1 MGNRKIPGRLV
12 IAANQKT
19 RERAYWLNQL
29 SGDLTKSIFP
39 YDQKHQEDNRK
50 KEAETRGSFPFTW
63 EGDLYSSLLKLSTG
77 SDVKLHIILVAA
89 LTALMEK
96 YTPNNHNDIIVGTSI
111 HKQQKQGEFINTVLP
126 LRNPIKTDM
135 SFKELLLQARQTM
148 IEASKNQSYPIEV
161 LLDELDMDPY
171 AAHFPLFDVVLLLEN
186 IQEQKDIRHINV
198 NVVFTF
204 SRTTESIHA
213 KIDYNPFL
221 YEKTTIE
228 RITLHFTQL
237 LLQVL
242 AKIDTPLSGIDI
254 LSPEE
259 KKQLLIDFNN
269 TDSPFPMDK
278 TIHELFEE
286 QVEKTP
292 ANIAVINPAQSIPA
306 GPGLSPFPLQT
317 ISYKELN
324 EKANQLAHELRLQG
338 VGPNIIVAIIL
349 EPSIDMIAAILA
361 ILKTGGAYLPI
372 DQEYPEERIISIL
385 NDSGATR
392 VITRTGI
399 MRRYSYTALQGLKYT
414 RAEPHMTEVRAQSDF
429 DRIPHPDRTLIDFKK
444 YSHYIGHAMVRHAVS
459 IQGTRGC
466 PFQCA
471 YCHRTMQKKN
481 VARSA
486 ENIFEEVTYYYDRGV
501 RRFSFVDEV
510 FNINAKN
517 STRFFQLILKNKLDV
532 QLFFPNG
539 MRADRLTRD
548 YIDLMVEAGTVN
560 VGLALETASP
570 RLQKLIKK
578 NLNIDKLR
586 ENAEYFCSKYP
597 QVIVELFT
605 MHGFPTETEEEAM
618 STLNFIKSLKWIHFP
633 YVFLL
638 KIHPS
643 TDMMQLALESGISPE
658 AIERSMTAAFHEI
671 PETLPFS
678 KSFTRQYVAQF
689 INEYFLSKERLL
701 HVLPYQMK
709 IATEK
714 ELVGKYDGYLP
725 AEIKTFDDIIEN
737 AKITRKELGSAT
749 LLQDDSPFVPDY
761 SALRKSRSI
770 VPAPK
775 KDAFRIL
782 LLDLSVLFSSDK
794 KEILHGEITEPLG
807 LMYLLTYLRETFKER
822 INGKM
827 YKAKIDFDSY
837 EQLKPLVCDFKP
849 HLIGIRTLSYF
860 KDFFHRTVSLIKGWG
875 IETAIIAGGPYGTS
889 DYKLVLQDPNVDLTV
904 LKEGEL
910 TLAELVEKMMANGNT
925 LPAEE
930 VLETINGIAFIRQKD
945 RDTLKKSTRELVRL
959 DEVSPTVSR
968 HPVQNPRA
976 TAGPGDLLYLIST
989 SGSTGKPK
997 CVMLENRNLVNL
1009 IHFEYSK
1016 THIDFNRVLQFASI
1030 GFDVSAQEIFSTL
1043 LAGGELYLTSID
1055 MKSDVQQLFDYIR
1068 HHNIEVVFLPPAF
1081 VRFIFSN
1088 AHYAAEFPRT
1098 IKHIITAGEQL
1109 IVNNAFRQYLKENHV
1124 VLHNHYGPSETHV
1137 VTTLTLDP
1145 DGSIVE
1151 RPSIGYP
1158 ISNTRI
1164 YILDESGNPKPLG
1177 AAGELYIAGANVGRG
1192 YYNDDA
1198 LTAEKFIDLSAGGPF
1213 ETFTNN
1219 PIASGAS
1226 YNNSTAY
1233 DPTHRLTHSPIYRT
1247 GDLACW
1253 LPDGSIEFIGRVDE
1267 QVKIRG
1273 YRIEPVEV
1281 EGALLEITAIKDAVV
1296 IDRTDAN
1303 GDKYLCAYLVSPEN
1317 LDTTDLRDVLSL
1329 RLPDYMIPA
1338 YFVQIDRIPLT
1349 PNGKTDRKALPMPHL
1364 PTGVKYEAP
1373 EGELENRLAAL
1384 WADVLSVEQSAISAD
1399 INFFELGGHSL
1410 KATILISR
1418 IHKELNVKMNLGDI
1432 FQHPTIRELASRIK
1446 ESKGTRHLSI
1456 KPVEDREYY
1465 HVSSAQHRLYVIY
1478 QMDPESCGYNMPT
1491 FLPLHGGVDI
1501 ETFEKTFKELIER
1514 HESLRTSF
1522 YMLDEEP
1529 VQRIHKRIDFKIED
1543 HIPGSVRKQGGRAP
1557 ISARVPDVTQ
1567 IKKNFIQP
1575 FDLSQAPLLRVGL
1588 TKMEGESHLLM
1599 VDMHHIITDGTSI
1612 ERFVKEFMASYTG
1625 ESLPPLNI
1633 RYRDFS
1639 QWQNR
1644 QKGGKT
1650 MKMQEAYWLKQFEEE
1665 APVLE
1670 LPVDYPRP
1678 IVRSFEGST
1687 VYFEISPE
1695 ETETLNQMA
1704 RESGVTLY
1712 MVLEAVY
1719 TAFLAKICC
1728 QEDIVVGTPVVGRR
1742 HTDLERIIGMFV
1754 NMLPLRNRP
1763 ASGKTFWEF
1772 LLEVKEQTLEAFENQ
1787 DYPFEDLVEK
1797 VVTNRDTSR
1806 NPLFDVI
1813 FAFQDIDID
1822 VEAETGRLMQ
1832 WEPDEENRMAKFDL
1846 SLHAVERDNLSFAF
1860 EYSTTIFQKETI
1872 LRFSHY
1878 FKRVISS
1885 VSRNPHCQLQQIEML
1900 PEEEKHQLLADFNN
1914 TAVEYP
1920 AGKTIHQLFE
1930 EQVERTPDHTALVG
1944 KEGRMEAAI
1953 HLTYT
1958 ELNRKSSR
1966 LAHLLQAKGVQPD
1979 NIIGFMMK
1987 RSTEMV
1993 VGLLGILKAGGA
2005 YLPIEPDYPAERIE
2019 FMLKDSNARILV
2031 TTRED
2036 NMPEGTGKQ
2045 SGLAS
2050 LYLPVEVD
2058 SAVPSTSTK
2067 APIPQRPARPGNLAY
2082 IIYTSGTTGKPKG
2095 TMIEHKHVVRLLF
2108 NDKFQFDF
2116 GTHDVWTL
2124 FHSICFDFSVWEV
2137 YGALLY
2143 GGKLVI
2149 IPMEV
2154 ARDPRRFMDI
2164 LEDQWVT
2171 VLNQTPSA
2179 FYNLMETVLKEGEL
2193 PLPLR
2198 YVIFGGEALKP
2209 AKLEKWNAR
2218 FPETRLIN
2226 MYGITETTVHVTYKE
2241 ITDRE
2246 IDMGISNIGTPIPTL
2261 SVYIMH
2267 PQMGLQP
2274 LGTAGEC
2281 CVGGEG
2287 VGRGYL
2293 NRPERTDEKFVYNP
2307 YNPGERL
2314 YRSGDRVRRLNSGE
2328 IEYMDRIDHQV
2339 KIRGFRIEAGE
2350 IEAQLLNH
2358 HQVKET
2364 VVTAG
2369 EDANSDRYLCAYIVP
2384 AETAA
2389 FDNPLTI
2396 TKELRAYLSGK
2407 LPDYMIPA
2415 YFVPLD
2421 EIPLTSNR
2429 KLDRAALPK
2438 PRPISGEVYAA
2449 PRNEIEAQLAVIWSE
2464 MSDRKPSTQPVGI
2477 DDNFFNI
2484 GGDSIKAIRIV
2495 SRINRQWNSHLKL
2508 VDLYTHGTI
2517 RELSSLITSAN
2528 ASATDTPYPL
2538 KQEVLQNIEALKN
2551 RIKTDLHLSEDVE
2564 DIYPMSD
2571 IEKGM
2576 VFYYLKDIAAHVYHD
2591 QFVYRMKYRGFEF
2604 QRFKQALTLLVEKH
2618 ETLRTSFN
2626 MEDFEE
2632 PVQLVHRTPVLDLE
2646 FSDITAMEP
2655 SQQESHIR
2663 ALVEEDRK
2671 HPFNIAVSPLWRM
2684 KLFTLNDEEICILF
2698 VCHHAILD
2706 GWSIASFWIE
2716 LHNTYLELKSNPRF
2730 VPPKLNCSYKEVV
2743 IEEQMEKQN
2752 RETTEYWN
2760 KELEDYKRVDFPGPW
2775 GKRDTHGAGRV
2786 ETMKLFQYQT
2796 GAEWLE
2802 QLIKCA
2808 VQHDTSVRN
2817 LCIAAYIYT
2826 VNMISYG
2833 NDITVGVVTNNR
2845 PASHDGDKILG
2856 CFLNTVPVRL
2866 KIPINTSWKEYIR
2879 LVETKMLEVKKYE
2892 RLPLFEIARL
2902 IGERNK
2908 DRNPI
2913 FDTLINF
2920 TDFHVLHHA
2929 RRDEG
2934 GDRSG
2939 SVIAGVDKPIP
2950 MDGSWNTNTLF
2961 DFEMDITIG
2970 RLMLGP
2976 KYNPSAISDELV
2988 KSCCIYFERILNM
3001 FVDVPDGLM
3010 KKDAVIPKTEKQRL
3024 LKAFNHTASDFS
3036 QRKTLH
3042 QLLEDQVEKSP
3053 DHIAV
3058 NGPVTRPGPQTILEG
3073 EWELAALTYREL
3085 NQKSNQL
3092 AHALRGRGIAPG
3104 SLAAVMMDRSIEMI
3118 IAVIGILKA
3127 GGAYVPLEPYLP
3139 ALRVRKIMDSLQI
3152 QWTLTTSANHR
3163 NVQETETVGE
3173 SFARSN
3179 HLLCLDQEDDIGL
3192 PDYPVENPTPLT
3204 ASEDIAYI
3212 IFTSGSTGT
3221 PKGVVVNHR
3230 PVVNVIEWVNR
3241 TFDISPG
3248 DKQLFITSLGFDL
3261 SVYDIFGILAAG
3273 AVIRVV
3279 PSQDIKDPRRLL
3291 HIIMHEGITFWD
3303 SAPAALQHLMPF
3315 FLEISD
3321 WCETSQLRLVF
3332 LSGDWIPT
3340 TLPDVLRETFASVR
3354 VISLGGAT
3362 EAAIWSNYYPIGVVE
3377 PGWPSIPYGK
3387 PIQNA
3392 RYYILSPN
3400 LDLCPTM
3407 VPGDL
3412 YIGGQCLAS
3421 GYMNDLQLTAEKFK
3435 KNPFALGETIYKTGD
3450 IARWFEDGNMEFL
3463 GRKDQQVK
3471 VRGFR
3476 IELGEI
3482 ESQLLDHEAIVDTVV
3497 LARKDIH
3504 SDNYLCAYFTAHR
3517 EMDKEELKNHLSIQ
3531 LPEYMLPSYFIQL
3544 EQIPVTPNGKLDRK
3558 ALPEPELGL
3567 LNSGAGPLKAPRDV
3581 VEATLV
3587 SIWAFVLGIEKDRIS
3602 IDADFFEL
3610 GGHSLNATTIIS
3622 RIHKELNVKVPLAT
3636 LFNAPTVRE
3645 LSRFIKGAA
3654 EDTYAS
3660 IEPVGEKEYHELSFN
3675 QERLWFIHQMEP
3687 QSPAYNMT
3695 GTIRLNHEVDENI
3708 IKKTLRAI
3716 IQRHETFRTAFKTV
3730 NGRPYQFITKEDGVP
3745 LESFDLSSLEE
3756 ESREQRGEEIASRV
3770 KQTPFDLTCAPLF
3783 RAALIKTDH
3792 QENGYKLVFAM
3803 HHIISDGWS
3812 LEILKR
3818 EFFYLYEACQG
3829 GKTIKIESLPIQ
3841 YKDFAAWHNKY
3852 LNDPGVKE
3860 KSHGYWLKVLESHLP
3875 LLELPKDY
3883 RDTCDQ
3889 LDSAGYRFAINGVA
3903 RDHLKQVGET
3913 SNTTLFMVVFSA
3925 FNLLLSRLSGQD
3937 TIVCGIPAAG
3947 RGHNE
3952 LQEIMGF
3959 FVNTV
3964 ILKNTVEYN
3973 DTFTDFLKQI
3983 NQTTLEA
3990 LEHQMYPLERVL
4002 DDLKMKFPDISVFF
4016 NMLNININTK
4026 SIKSLP
4032 ELEISAP
4039 FTVERVQDA
4048 KFPLVLYV
4056 KECRDG
4062 IDMACHY
4069 RKRLFSP
4076 ERVEYMMQRYS
4087 SILKAV
4093 ATEPGKPLREYVF
4106 KKERKKYI
4114 NINKEGIDAHEAI

>member
-39 YDQKHQEDNRK
+39 YDQTHREDNRK
-50 KEAETRGSFPFTW
+50 KEAGKRNAFPFTW
-63 EGDLYSSLLKLSTG
+63 EGDLYSGLLKLSTG

-89 LTALMEK
+89 LTALLEK
-96 YTPNNHNDIIVGTSI
+96 YTPNSHSDIIVGTPI
-111 HKQQKQGEFINTVLP
+111 HKQRKQGEFINTVLP
-126 LRNPIKTDM
+126 LRNPVKTGM

-148 IEASKNQSYPIEV
+148 IEASKNQGYPIEV

-204 SRTTESIHA
+204 SRTAESIHA
-213 KIDYNPFL
+213 TIDYNPFL
-221 YEKTTIE
+221 YEKTTVE
-228 RITLHFTQL
+228 RMALHFTQL
-237 LLQVL
+237 LRQVL
-242 AKIDTPLSGIDI
+242 AGIDTPLPGIDI
-254 LSPEE
+254 LSPGE

-269 TDSPFPMDK
+269 TDAPFPMDK

-286 QVEKTP
+286 QAERAGDRV
-292 ANIAVINPAQSIPA
+292 AVIGMEHGARSMGRRDGIGTMSI
-306 GPGLSPFPLQT
+306 T
-317 ISYKELN
+317 YRELN
-324 EKANQLAHELRLQG
+324 KKANRLAHELRLQG
-338 VGPNIIVAIIL
+338 VGPNTIAAIIL

-361 ILKTGGAYLPI
+361 ILKTGSAYLPI

-399 MRRYSYTALQGLKYT
+399 MRKYSYTALQGLKYT

-429 DRIPHPDRTLIDFKK
+429 DRIPHPDRTLIDFEK

-466 PFQCA
+466 PFLCA

-486 ENIFEEVTYYYDRGV
+486 ENIFEEVEYYYDRGV
-501 RRFSFVDEV
+501 RRFSFVDEI

-517 STRFFQLILKNKLDV
+517 STRFFQLILENKLDV

-578 NLNIDKLR
+578 NLDIDKLR

-618 STLNFIKSLKWIHFP
+618 STLHFIKSLKWIHFP

-671 PETLPFS
+671 PETLPFP
-678 KSFTRQYVAQF
+678 KSFTRQYVARF
-689 INEYFLSKERLL
+689 INEYFLSRERLL

-725 AEIKTFDDIIEN
+725 AEIKTFDDIIAN
-737 AKITRKELGSAT
+737 AKITREELGSAV

-822 INGKM
+822 IDGKM
-827 YKAKIDFDSY
+827 VKAKIDFDSY

-875 IETAIIAGGPYGTS
+875 IEAAIIAGGPYGTS

-910 TLAELVEKMMANGNT
+910 TLAELVEKMMANGNK

-930 VLETINGIAFIRQKD
+930 VLDTIDGIAFIPKKD
-945 RDTLKKSTRELVRL
+945 RDILRKSTRELVRL

-968 HPVQNPRA
+968 HPVQNPGP
-976 TAGPGDLLYLIST
+976 TAGPGDLLYLIAT

-997 CVMLENRNLVNL
+997 CVMLEHRNLVNL
-1009 IHFEYSK
+1009 IHFEYSR
-1016 THIDFNRVLQFASI
+1016 TPIDFNRVLQFASI
-1030 GFDVSAQEIFSTL
+1030 GFDVSVQEIFSTL

-1068 HHNIEVVFLPPAF
+1068 QHNIEVVFLPPAF

-1088 AHYAAEFPRT
+1088 AHDAAEFPRT

-1109 IVNNAFRQYLKENHV
+1109 IVNDAFRQYLEENRV

-1145 DGSIVE
+1145 DGPIVE
-1151 RPSIGYP
+1151 RPSIGHP

-1164 YILDESGNPKPLG
+1164 YILDEAGNPKPLG

-1198 LTAEKFIDLSAGGPF
+1198 LTAEKFIDPSIRGPLRVLTD
-1213 ETFTNN
+1213 EST
-1219 PIASGAS
+1219 ASGES
-1226 YNNSTAY
+1226 DTDSTAH
-1233 DPTHRLTHSPIYRT
+1233 DPTHPLTHSPIYRT
-1247 GDLACW
+1247 GDLARW

-1281 EGALLEITAIKDAVV
+1281 ERALLEITAVKDAVV

-1329 RLPDYMIPA
+1329 SLPDYMIPA

-1349 PNGKTDRKALPMPHL
+1349 PNGKTDRKALPMPRL
-1364 PTGVKYEAP
+1364 PTGVTYEPP

-1384 WADVLSVEQSAISAD
+1384 WADVLSVEQSIISAD

-1418 IHKELNVKMNLGDI
+1418 IHKELNIKMNLGDI
-1432 FQHPTIRELASRIK
+1432 FKHPTIRELAGRIK
-1446 ESKGTRHLSI
+1446 ESEGDRHRSI

-1491 FLPLHGGVDI
+1491 FLPLHGAVDM
-1501 ETFEKTFKELIER
+1501 ETFEKSFKTLIER

-1522 YMLDEEP
+1522 FMLNEEP
-1529 VQRIHKRIDFKIED
+1529 VQQIHKRIDFKIED
-1543 HIPGSVRKQGGRAP
+1543 FITESVRKQGGGTS
-1557 ISARVPDVTQ
+1557 ISARGPDVTQ
-1567 IKKNFIQP
+1567 IKKNFIRP

-1588 TKMEGESHLLM
+1588 TKMEGETHLLM

-1625 ESLPPLNI
+1625 ESLPPLNV

-1644 QKGGKT
+1644 RKGEKA

-1670 LPVDYPRP
+1670 LPLDYPRP

-1687 VYFEISPE
+1687 VHFEISPG

-1719 TAFLAKICC
+1719 TVFLAKICS
-1728 QEDIVVGTPVVGRR
+1728 QEDIVVGTPVKGRR
-1742 HTDLERIIGMFV
+1742 HTDLEGVIGMFV

-1763 ASGKTFWEF
+1763 AGGKTFWEF
-1772 LLEVKEQTLEAFENQ
+1772 LLDVKEQTPEAFENQ

-1832 WEPDEENRMAKFDL
+1832 WEPGDENRVAKFDL
-1846 SLHAVERDNLSFAF
+1846 SLHAVERDTLSFVF
-1860 EYSTTIFQKETI
+1860 EYSTTIFEKETI

-1885 VSRNPHCQLQQIEML
+1885 VSGNPRCQLQQIEML
-1900 PEEEKHQLLADFNN
+1900 PEEEKHRLLTDFNN
-1914 TAVEYP
+1914 TAVGYP
-1920 AGKTIHQLFE
+1920 AGKTIHRLFE

-1944 KEGRMEAAI
+1944 KAGRMEAAV
-1953 HLTYT
+1953 HVTYT
-1958 ELNRKSSR
+1958 ELNRKSGH
-1966 LAHLLQAKGVQPD
+1966 LAHLLQAKGVKPG

-1987 RSTEMV
+1987 RSTGMV

-2005 YLPIEPDYPAERIE
+2005 YLPIEPGYPAERID
-2019 FMLKDSNARILV
+2019 FMLKDSHARVLV

-2036 NMPEGTGKQ
+2036 NMREGTGKQ
-2045 SGLAS
+2045 GGLAS
-2050 LYLPVEVD
+2050 LYLPVEAD
-2058 SAVPSTSTK
+2058 STIPGTSTEV
-2067 APIPQRPARPGNLAY
+2067 PIPQCPASPGNLAY

-2095 TMIEHKHVVRLLF
+2095 MMIEHKHVVRLLF
-2108 NDKFQFDF
+2108 NDTFQFDF

-2149 IPMEV
+2149 ISREV

-2164 LEDQWVT
+2164 LEDQGVT

-2179 FYNLMETVLKEGEL
+2179 FYNLMETVLKEEKSLL
-2193 PLPLR
+2193 PPR

-2209 AKLEKWNAR
+2209 AKLKKWKTR
-2218 FPETRLIN
+2218 FPGTRLIN

-2241 ITDRE
+2241 IGDRE
-2246 IDMGISNIGTPIPTL
+2246 IDRGISSIGTPIPTL
-2261 SVYIMH
+2261 SLYIMH

-2274 LGTAGEC
+2274 PGTAGEC

-2293 NRPERTDEKFVYNP
+2293 NRPERTHEKFVYNP

-2314 YRSGDRVRRLNSGE
+2314 YRSGDRVRRLNNGE

-2350 IEAQLLNH
+2350 IETQLLNH

-2369 EDANSDRYLCAYIVP
+2369 EDANNDRYLCAYIVP

-2389 FDNPLTI
+2389 FDNPLFI

-2407 LPDYMIPA
+2407 LPGYMIPA

-2429 KLDRAALPK
+2429 KVDRAALPR
-2438 PRPISGEVYAA
+2438 PQPISGEVYAA
-2449 PRNEIEAQLAVIWSE
+2449 PRNETEAQLAVIWSGI
-2464 MSDRKPSTQPVGI
+2464 SARDLSARPVGI

-2484 GGDSIKAIRIV
+2484 GGDSIKAIRVV

-2517 RELSSLITSAN
+2517 RELSGLITSTT
-2528 ASATDTPYPL
+2528 ASAADTPFPL
-2538 KQEVLQNIEALKN
+2538 KQEVLRNIEALKN
-2551 RIKTDLHLSEDVE
+2551 RIKTGRRLPEGVE

-2591 QFVYRMKYRGFEF
+2591 QFVYRMKYRGFESR
-2604 QRFKQALTLLVEKH
+2604 RFKQALTLLVEKH
-2618 ETLRTSFN
+2618 EILRTCFN
-2626 MEDFEE
+2626 MEDVEE

-2646 FSDITAMEP
+2646 YSDITGMEP

-2684 KLFTLNDEEICILF
+2684 KVFTLNEEEICILF

-2743 IEEQMEKQN
+2743 IEEQVEKQN
-2752 RETTEYWN
+2752 RETTGYWQ
-2760 KELEDYKRVDFPGPW
+2760 KELEDYKRVDFPGPR
-2775 GKRDTHGAGRV
+2775 GKRDTHGAARV
-2786 ETMKLFQYQT
+2786 ETMKLFRYQAAT
-2796 GAEWLE
+2796 ERLE
-2802 QLIKCA
+2802 QLNRCA
-2808 VQHDTSVRN
+2808 VQYDTSVRN

-2826 VNMISYG
+2826 VNMIAYG

-2856 CFLNTVPVRL
+2856 CFLNTVPVRIN
-2866 KIPINTSWKEYIR
+2866 IPTNISWKEYTR

-2920 TDFHVLHHA
+2920 TDFHVLHQA

-2939 SVIAGVDKPIP
+2939 SVITGADKPIP

-2961 DFEMDITIG
+2961 DFEMDITTG

-2976 KYNPSAISDELV
+2976 KYNPSAISDEMV

-3001 FVDVPDGLM
+3001 FVEAPGGSM
-3010 KKDAVIPKTEKQRL
+3010 KKDAVIPETEKQEL
-3024 LKAFNHTASDFS
+3024 LKAFNDTAAGYS
-3036 QRKTLH
+3036 QHKTLH
-3042 QLLEDQVEKSP
+3042 RLFEDRVEKSP

-3058 NGPVTRPGPQTILEG
+3058 NGPVSRPGPRTMTEG
-3073 EWELAALTYREL
+3073 DWELAALTYREL

-3092 AHALRGRGIAPG
+3092 AHALRGRGAGSG
-3104 SLAAVMMDRSIEMI
+3104 SL
-3118 IAVIGILKA
+3118 IAVIMERAVEMVTAVLGILKA
-3127 GGAYVPLEPYLP
+3127 GGAYVPLEPHLP

-3163 NVQETETVGE
+3163 DVQEIETIGE
-3173 SFARSN
+3173 REPMTRFN
-3179 HLLCLDQEDDIGL
+3179 HLLCLDQEENIGL
-3192 PDYPVENPTPLT
+3192 PGYPVENPFPLA

-3241 TFDISPG
+3241 TFGISPG

-3273 AVIRVV
+3273 AVTRVV
-3279 PSQDIKDPRRLL
+3279 PSRDIKDPRRLL

-3303 SAPAALQHLMPF
+3303 SAPAAMQQLTPF
-3315 FLEISD
+3315 FHEISE
-3321 WCETSQLRLVF
+3321 WCESSQLRLVF
-3332 LSGDWIPT
+3332 LSGDWIPV

-3392 RYYILSPN
+3392 GYYILDPT

-3421 GYMNDLQLTAEKFK
+3421 GYMNDLLLTAEKFI
-3435 KNPFALGETIYKTGD
+3435 KNPFAPGETLYKTGD

-3482 ESQLLDHEAIVDTVV
+3482 ESQLSDHEAIGDAVV
-3497 LARKDIH
+3497 LARKDTH

-3517 EMDKEELKNHLSIQ
+3517 EMNKEELKNHLSVQ
-3531 LPEYMLPSYFIQL
+3531 LPEYMIPSYFIQL
-3544 EQIPVTPNGKLDRK
+3544 EHIPVTPNGKLDRK
-3558 ALPEPELGL
+3558 ALPEPESGL
-3567 LNSGAGPLKAPRDV
+3567 SSPGTGPLEGPRDM
-3581 VEATLV
+3581 VEEALV
-3587 SIWAFVLGIEKDRIS
+3587 SIWVSVLGIEKDRIG
-3602 IDADFFEL
+3602 IDGDFFEL

-3622 RIHKELNVKVPLAT
+3622 RIHKELNVKVPLAA
-3636 LFNAPTVRE
+3636 LFNGPTIRE
-3645 LSRFIKGAA
+3645 LSRFIRGAA

-3660 IEPVGEKEYHELSFN
+3660 IEPTGEKEYHELSFN
-3675 QERLWFIHQMEP
+3675 QERLWFIHQVEP

-3695 GTIRLNHEVDENI
+3695 GTIRFDDEADETV

-3716 IQRHETFRTAFKTV
+3716 IQRHETFRTSFKTV

-3756 ESREQRGEEIASRV
+3756 ESREQREEEIASRV
-3770 KQTPFDLTCAPLF
+3770 KQTPFDLTRAPLF
-3783 RAALIKTDH
+3783 RAALIKTNH
-3792 QENGYKLVFAM
+3792 QENGWELVFAM

-3818 EFFYLYEACQG
+3818 EFYHLYDIYRE
-3829 GKTIKIESLPIQ
+3829 GKTVKMESLPIQ
-3841 YKDFAAWHNKY
+3841 YKDFAAWHNRY
-3852 LNDPGVKE
+3852 LNDPAVKE

-3875 LLELPKDY
+3875 RLELPNDY
-3883 RDTCDQ
+3883 RDTYEAS
-3889 LDSAGYRFAINGVA
+3889 DSAGYRFSMNEGV
-3903 RDHLKQVGET
+3903 RDHLKQVGEAG
-3913 SNTTLFMVVFSA
+3913 STTLFMVVFSA

-3947 RGHNE
+3947 REHNE

-3964 ILKNTVEYN
+3964 ILKNTVDYN
-3973 DTFTDFLKQI
+3973 DTFTDFLEQI

-4002 DDLKMKFPDISVFF
+4002 DDLKMKFPGIPVFF
-4016 NMLNININTK
+4016 NMLNINTK

-4032 ELEISAP
+4032 ELEISTP
-4039 FTVERVQDA
+4039 FTVEKVQDA

-4087 SILKAV
+4087 TILKAV
-4093 ATEPGKPLREYVF
+4093 AGEPGKPLREYVF